1 MPDRTLVLDASPMD
15 VRRAVETALA
25 AGPAGADGVAGAAPP
40 PGADNALVGQVPFTS
55 GEPVPVGIQ
64 ISPGPDGTTQV
75 RLEAPEP
82 PAIPYF
88 GWFVRPIVRSAHRRA
103 LTHAADAVAATLA
116 GDPVPRPPRRPPLA
130 PPANFDRVQGT
141 LLATVCAAAA
151 VATFGGSLLSQH
163 VDYVGDSFDASDRAL
178 GATLAF
184 SRTGIVIALVATALA
199 DRRGRRRL
207 LLISFAGVCL
217 ANAVAALAPNL
228 AVFTVGQF
236 LMRGFVNSALTVAT
250 VAAIEEAP
258 EGARAY
264 SLALLGL
271 AGGFGYAVGV
281 TLLPLADL
289 ADEAWRVSFALSAA
303 SVVFLPG
310 FARHLAETTRYTNLA
325 ARGAERGRI
334 GEVFDEHY
342 GERFGV
348 LVAATFLFGLFA
360 ASSSQFTN
368 RYLARDRGFSGFDI
382 TVLRAV
388 TQGVPGVAGIMIGG
402 RLAETRGRRPVAAV
416 ALFLGTLAQMAF
428 FLVGGPAMW
437 VASAV
442 AIVLAGAAAP
452 ALGAFSGELFPTEI
466 RGTANAFLLVA
477 GVVGSASGLVISGIL
492 SDTWGLGPAIAVL
505 GIPSALACALLLR
518 LPEPASRPLDQ
529 VSPSEV

>member
-1 MPDRTLVLDASPMD
+1 MPERTLLLDAPPAD
-15 VRRAVETALA
+15 VRRAAEAVLSVR
-25 AGPAGADGVAGAAPP
+25 PAGEDVVLDG
-40 PGADNALVGQVPFTS
+40 NVPFTS
-55 GEPVPVGIQ
+55 GEPVPVRIRLG
-64 ISPGPDGTTQV
+64 PGAGGTTEV
-75 RLEAPEP
+75 ILEVADP

-88 GWFVRPIVRSAHRRA
+88 GWFVRPVVRSTNRRA
-103 LTHAADAVAATLA
+103 LAHAAEALRATIA
-116 GDPVPRPPRRPPLA
+116 GDPAPSPPRRLPLA
-130 PPANFDRVQGT
+130 PPANFDGVQGT
-141 LLATVCAAAA
+141 LLATVSAAAA

-163 VDYVGDSFDASDRAL
+163 VDYVGKSFGASDRAL

-184 SRTGIVIALVATALA
+184 SRTGIIIALVATALA

-228 AVFTVGQF
+228 AVFTVGQV
-236 LMRGFVNSALTVAT
+236 LMRGFVNTALTVAT

-264 SLALLGL
+264 SIALLGL
-271 AGGFGYAVGV
+271 AGGFGYAAGV

-289 ADEAWRVSFALSAA
+289 GAEAWRVSFALSAV

-310 FARHLAETTRYTNLA
+310 FARRLAETTRYTNLA

-334 GEVFDEHY
+334 GEVFDDRY

-348 LVAATFLFGLFA
+348 LVVATFLFGLFS

-368 RYLARDRGFSGFDI
+368 RYLARDRGFSGLDI

-388 TQGVPGVAGIMIGG
+388 TQGVPGLAGIVIGG
-402 RLAETRGRRPVAAV
+402 RLAETKGRRPVAAL
-416 ALFLGTLAQMAF
+416 ALFGGTLAQMAF
-428 FLVGGPAMW
+428 FLIGGAPMW
-437 VASAV
+437 MLSAV
-442 AIVLAGAAAP
+442 AILLAGAAAP

-477 GVVGSASGLVISGIL
+477 GVVGSATGLVISGSL
-492 SDTWGLGPAIAVL
+492 SESWGLGPAIAVL
-505 GIPSALACALLLR
+505 GVPSLLACGLLLR
-518 LPEPASRPLDQ
+518 LPEPAAHTLEE

>member
-1 MPDRTLVLDASPMD
+1 MPDRTLVLNASPSD
-15 VRRAVETALA
+15 VRRAAETALSA
-25 AGPAGADGVAGAAPP
+25 RPTGDEGALAGE
-40 PGADNALVGQVPFTS
+40 VPFTS

-64 ISPGPDGTTQV
+64 LGPGPDGTTQV
-75 RLEAPEP
+75 RLEAPDP

-103 LTHAADAVAATLA
+103 LTHAADVLRATLA
-116 GDPVPRPPRRPPLA
+116 GDPVPGAPRRPPLA
-130 PPANFDRVQGT
+130 PPANFDRIQGT
-141 LLATVCAAAA
+141 LLATVCAVAA

-163 VDYVGDSFDASDRAL
+163 VDYVGESFGASDRAL

-184 SRTGIVIALVATALA
+184 SRTGIIIALVATALA

-228 AVFTVGQF
+228 AVFTVGQV
-236 LMRGFVNSALTVAT
+236 LMRGFVNTALTVAT

-258 EGARAY
+258 DGARAY

-281 TLLPLADL
+281 ALLPLADL
-289 ADEAWRVSFALSAA
+289 AGEAWRASFALSAA

-334 GEVFDEHY
+334 GEVFDERY
-342 GERFGV
+342 GERFGL
-348 LVAATFLFGLFA
+348 LVAATFLFGLFS

-388 TQGVPGVAGIMIGG
+388 TQGVPGVAGIVVGG
-402 RLAETRGRRPVAAV
+402 RLAETKGRRPVAAV

-437 VASAV
+437 AASGL
-442 AIVLAGAAAP
+442 AILLAGVAAP

-477 GVVGSASGLVISGIL
+477 GVVGSATGLVVSGIL
-492 SDTWGLGPAIAVL
+492 SDSWGLGPAIAVL
-505 GIPSALACALLLR
+505 GIPSALACGLLLR
-518 LPEPASRPLDQ
+518 LPEPAAHTLEE

>member
-1 MPDRTLVLDASPMD
+1 MPDRTLVLHAPPAD
-15 VRRAVETALA
+15 VRRAAETALSA
-25 AGPAGADGVAGAAPP
+25 RATEDGG
-40 PGADNALVGQVPFTS
+40 LVGEVPFSS
-55 GEPVPVGIQ
+55 GEPVPLTIQ
-64 ISPGPDGTTQV
+64 LGPAPDGATQV
-75 RLEAPEP
+75 HLEAPDP

-103 LTHAADAVAATLA
+103 LAHAAAGLDATLA
-116 GDPVPRPPRRPPLA
+116 GDPVPAPPRRPSLA
-130 PPANFDRVQGT
+130 PPAGFDQVQGT
-141 LLATVCAAAA
+141 MLATVCAVAA

-163 VDYVGDSFDASDRAL
+163 VDYVGRSFGASDRAL

-184 SRTGIVIALVATALA
+184 SRTGILIALIATALA

-207 LLISFAGVCL
+207 LLLSFAGVCL

-228 AVFTVGQF
+228 AVFTVGQV
-236 LMRGFVNSALTVAT
+236 LMRGFVNTALTVAT
-250 VAAIEEAP
+250 VAAIEESP

-281 TLLPLADL
+281 VLLPLADV
-289 ADEAWRVSFALSAA
+289 ADEAWRASFALSAA

-334 GEVFDEHY
+334 GEVFDDRY

-348 LVAATFLFGLFA
+348 LVAATFLFGLFS

-382 TVLRAV
+382 TVLRGV
-388 TQGVPGVAGIMIGG
+388 TQGAPGVAGILIGG
-402 RLAETRGRRPVAAV
+402 RLAETKGRRPVAAV
-416 ALFLGTLAQMAF
+416 ALFLGTLSQMVF
-428 FLVGGPAMW
+428 FLVGGPGLW
-437 VASAV
+437 VASAA
-442 AIVLAGAAAP
+442 AIVLAGIAAP

-466 RGTANAFLLVA
+466 RGTANGFLLLA
-477 GVVGSASGLVISGIL
+477 GVIGSATGLVISGIL

-505 GIPSALACALLLR
+505 GIPSALACGLLLR
-518 LPEPASRPLDQ
+518 LPEPAAHTLEE